1 MNVKSIVMAGLVAS
15 AVMAGGA
22 FAQTGNKMVD
32 EMIAQL
38 RSQGFT
44 QFQVGRTFFGRIRI
58 DALSKTGAREVIMN
72 RYTGEVLRDAD
83 MSAHRAEMLAEM
95 AKNHEGVIG
104 GMNGSGNMGG
114 SGNGMGN
121 GAGGGMGGGAGSSGG
136 GMGGGAGGSG
146 GGGMGGGGS
155 GHGMG
160 G

>member
-1 MNVKSIVMAGLVAS
+1 MNVRSVVMAGLVAS
-15 AVMAGGA
+15 TMMAGGA
-22 FAQTGNKMVD
+22 FAQTGNKMID

-38 RSQGFT
+38 RSQGYT

-104 GMNGSGNMGG
+104 GMSGSGNMGG
-114 SGNGMGN
+114 SGNGMGG
-121 GAGGGMGGGAGSSGG
+121 GAGGGMGGGAGG

-146 GGGMGGGGS
+146 GGMGGGAGGS